1 MNQLEFVS
9 VVIPCYNEEKHIGQC
24 LESILAGDYPASL
37 LEILVVDGGSTD
49 KTREILFEYAKNNN
63 IIKIVHNPY
72 RLKPHALN
80 IGVNAARGDII
91 IRMDAH
97 SNYDKMY
104 ISKSVS
110 YLDKYNA
117 DNVGGLRKTLPGSS
131 SIIGK
136 SISLSISHPFAA
148 GNAVYR
154 TGAKEIK
161 WVDTVFGGCYRRKIF
176 QDIGLFDEALVRGQD
191 REFNIRLQK
200 AGGKILFA
208 PDIIC
213 HYFARGTLR
222 GYIPWI
228 FSAGLTPFFVSR
240 MISKKIFSWR
250 NLVPLAFV
258 LSLMILSLL
267 SFFHPF
273 FQWLLGI
280 ELAIYIFFSLAA
292 SIPIAHKERDW
303 RFIFS
308 MPFIFFLTHFL
319 YGMGS
324 LVGLIKP
331 IKNPGEWTKT

>member
-1 MNQLEFVS
+1 MNTYPFVS
-9 VVIPCYNEEKHIGQC
+9 IIIPCYNEEKYIGQC
-24 LESILAGDYPASL
+24 LDSILAGDYPFDY
-37 LEILVVDGGSTD
+37 LEILVVDGGSAD
-49 KTREILFEYAKNNN
+49 KTREIVSQYS
-63 IIKIVHNPY
+63 KIHQIVKLTDNPH

-80 IGVNAARGDII
+80 IGIDSAQGDIV

-97 SNYDKMY
+97 SNYDAGY
-104 ISKSVS
+104 VSKSVS
-110 YLDKYNA
+110 YLNKYNA
-117 DNVGGLRKTLPGSS
+117 DNVGGIRQTLPGSNS
-131 SIIGK
+131 VIGK
-136 SISLSISHPFAA
+136 SIAISISHPFAA
-148 GNAVYR
+148 GNAIYR
-154 TGAKEIK
+154 TGAKDIK
-161 WVDTVFGGCYRRKIF
+161 WVDTVFGGCYRRQIF

-280 ELAIYIFFSLAA
+280 ELAIYIFCSLAA

-303 RFIFS
+303 RFVFS

-331 IKNPGEWTKT
+331 IKNPGEWTKA